1 LLMQGFPYLKTELVR
16 HNPGGLAGVEDW
28 PRFVPAELLPMLPG
42 VPNASAAGLPGF
54 EVAIWHGLYAP
65 RGTPPAIIDRV
76 NRELRRILSAG
87 EAKSRLETLGNEVR
101 SSSPDE
107 LRTHIARE
115 VARWTQVIREAHIPQ
130 Q

>member
-1 LLMQGFPYLKTELVR
+1 LSGFDVR
-16 HNPGGLAGVEDW
+16 SW
-28 PRFVPAELLPMLPG
+28 T
-42 VPNASAAGLPGF
+42 GF
-54 EVAIWHGLYAP
+54 AAP

-101 SSSPDE
+101 TSSPDE

>member
-1 LLMQGFPYLKTELVR
+1 
-16 HNPGGLAGVEDW
+16 
-28 PRFVPAELLPMLPG
+28 
-42 VPNASAAGLPGF
+42 
-54 EVAIWHGLYAP
+54 
-65 RGTPPAIIDRV
+65 
-76 NRELRRILSAG
+76 
-87 EAKSRLETLGNEVR
+87 VR